1 LHVEEAVLAV
11 IGAHGC
17 DVVVEAAREV
27 YALAARATEHTAVA
41 GESCVGAHEAVEVNV
56 SFGEIIARVA
66 VRTYCQEF
74 CIKAFFVKKYVQEQ
88 LNTQQSACATQPE
101 YLQLHVDMNSINLH
115 VVLHCN
121 YLILQS
127 TLYS

>member
-56 SFGEIIARVA
+56 SFGKLLRAWQYAHIARSSGIDL
-66 VRTYCQEF
+66 RY
-74 CIKAFFVKKYVQEQ
+74 K
-88 LNTQQSACATQPE
+88 S
-101 YLQLHVDMNSINLH
+101 
-115 VVLHCN
+115 
-121 YLILQS
+121 
-127 TLYS
+127 